1 MQLVQ
6 VVDGPMRILQIILA
20 AILAA
25 GLGAFPAAAE
35 PRVALVIGNSA
46 YGAEMGAL
54 PNPANDAA
62 LIAQALRKVGFDV
75 IEVTDASQKKMKR
88 AIVDFGQKLTDAG
101 PGTTGLF
108 FYAGHGVQVGG
119 ENYLIPVKAQIR
131 REGDVEVEAVP
142 ANMVLKQMDFS
153 GSRVSIVILDACRNN
168 PLARSLRSAT
178 RGLAEISDRP
188 TGSFIAYSTA
198 PGQTAA
204 DGTGRNSPYSSAL
217 AEAIQTPGLGIEEV
231 FRTVRGKVIAATDQQ
246 QVPWDASS
254 LTAPFYFLPPAAA
267 PATPAPAAQ
276 VSMLDTR
283 QVEIAFWNSIK
294 DSQAPEDFI
303 AYLEQ
308 YPKGAFV
315 KLARNRI
322 AALGSGK
329 DREPATTAAIVSGM
343 AAAKPPAPPAAA
355 APDADTALGI
365 CEADDTPDPE
375 RLAACRSAVDSGKLS
390 GEKQHTAQNELGRA
404 YYTLGQ
410 AAEAEAQFQAAIATD
425 PKDAAPYFNTGL
437 ILADRQDYAGARRL
451 FDQAARLDPQDPD
464 AVYQRG
470 MAAAALGDLDD
481 ARRDLDRAVA
491 MDGKNVNYRDQ
502 RAYLRMAAGDLAGA
516 QADVAE
522 AGRADSDYWSLTAVL
537 VNYLAGKPGA
547 AAAMADRVIQG
558 EPEYPYGM
566 LWKALAL
573 KAQGKTAA
581 AEALLATGAA
591 KFSKAAWPT
600 PLFAFLQ
607 GGLSDAKLLAAAQ
620 SDDPKTRRERL
631 CEYYFYT
638 GEAAYLA
645 GKRDLAATRL
655 KQATETGIY
664 YYLEDGAA
672 RMRLRQVAP

>member
-1 MQLVQ
+1 
-6 VVDGPMRILQIILA
+6 MRFLQIILA
-20 AILAA
+20 AILAFGFG
-25 GLGAFPAAAE
+25 GLPAAAE

-46 YGAEMGAL
+46 YGEEMGAL

-62 LIAQALRKVGFDV
+62 LIAKALRKVGFAV

-108 FYAGHGVQVGG
+108 FYAGHGVQVAG
-119 ENYLIPVKAQIR
+119 ENYLIPVEAQIR

-153 GSRVSIVILDACRNN
+153 GSQVSIVILDACRNN

-254 LTAPFYFLPPAAA
+254 LTAPFYFLPPTPA
-267 PATPAPAAQ
+267 PATPSPADQ
-276 VSMLDTR
+276 VSMLDTK

-294 DSQAPEDFI
+294 DSAAPEDFT

-308 YPKGAFV
+308 YPRGAFV

-329 DREPATTAAIVSGM
+329 DREPATTVAVESGM
-343 AAAKPPAPPAAA
+343 AAAKPAPVQQASI
-355 APDADTALGI
+355 APDIGAVLKT
-365 CEADDTPDPE
+365 CEAEDTPDQE
-375 RLAACRSAVDSGKLS
+375 RMVACKSAVESGKLT
-390 GEKQHTAQNELGRA
+390 GDKQHRAQNELGRA
-404 YYTLGQ
+404 YYALGQ
-410 AAEAEAQFQAAIATD
+410 ADPAAAQFRAAIDSD
-425 PKDAAPYFNTGL
+425 PQDAAPYFNAGL
-437 ILADRQDYAGARRL
+437 ILADRQDYAEAHRL
-451 FDQAARLDPQDPD
+451 FDKAARLDPQDPD

-470 MAAAALGDLDD
+470 MAASALGELED

-491 MDGKNVNYRDQ
+491 MDAKNVNYLDQ

-516 QADVAE
+516 EADVAG
-522 AGRADSDYWSLTAVL
+522 AVQVDPAYWSLTAVL
-537 VNYLAGKPGA
+537 VAYLAGKPDA

-558 EPEYPYGM
+558 EPDYPYGT

-573 KAQGKTAA
+573 KAQGKGAVA
-581 AEALLATGAA
+581 DKLLSAGAA
-591 KFSKAAWPT
+591 RFAKSSWPT
-600 PLFAFLQ
+600 PLFDFFRGQLA
-607 GGLSDAKLLAAAQ
+607 DAKLLAATQ
-620 SDDPKTRRERL
+620 SSDPKTRRERL

-645 GKRDLAATRL
+645 GNRDLAAARL
-655 KQATETGIY
+655 RQAVESGTY
-664 YYLEDGAA
+664 YYLEYGAA